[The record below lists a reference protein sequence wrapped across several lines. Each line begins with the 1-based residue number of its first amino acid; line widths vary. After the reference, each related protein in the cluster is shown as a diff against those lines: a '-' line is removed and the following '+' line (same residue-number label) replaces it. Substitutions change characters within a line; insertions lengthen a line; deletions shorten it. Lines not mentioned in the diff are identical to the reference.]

1 MKRYALLAVLLVIA
15 ATAAPVKAEAPCP
28 LCFVASWV
36 DTPNGAELPI
46 DNAYL
51 AGWAF
56 KCSNGE
62 TPISI
67 AAYVTQGGVE
77 TQVMMLIGYH
87 VRADVSAMAV
97 SVGCGNPALPGFSV
111 GLGGELSPGAA
122 TVRLVA
128 TSAAGESSTQIRSV
142 IFIP

>member
-1 MKRYALLAVLLVIA
+1 MKRLALLAALFVII

-56 KCSNGE
+56 KCSSGE

-67 AAYVTQGGVE
+67 AASSSAGIWTGMSWIRRSSFQSRE
-77 TQVMMLIGYH
+77 TRS
-87 VRADVSAMAV
+87 RA
-97 SVGCGNPALPGFSV
+97 CQ
-111 GLGGELSPGAA
+111 
-122 TVRLVA
+122 TRK
-128 TSAAGESSTQIRSV
+128 TS
-142 IFIP
+142 

>member
-1 MKRYALLAVLLVIA
+1 MKRLALLAALFVII
-15 ATAAPVKAEAPCP
+15 ATAAPVKAAPQCS

-46 DNAYL
+46 DNAWL

-67 AAYVTQGGVE
+67 AAYVTQGGTE
-77 TQVMMLIGYH
+77 TQVMTLIGYH
-87 VRADVSAMAV
+87 ARPDVSAMAV
-97 SVGCGNPALPGFSV
+97 SVGCGNPVQPGFSV
-111 GLGGELSPGAA
+111 GLGGELVPGAA
-122 TVRLVA
+122 SVRLVA
-128 TSAAGESSTQIRSV
+128 TAANGLTSQQVRSV
-142 IFIP
+142 AFVE

>member
-1 MKRYALLAVLLVIA
+1 MKRYALLAALFVII

-56 KCSNGE
+56 KCSSGE

-67 AAYVTQGGVE
+67 AAYVTQGGTE
-77 TQVMMLIGYH
+77 TQVMTLIGYH
-87 VRADVSAMAV
+87 ARPDVSAMAV
-97 SVGCGNPALPGFSV
+97 SAGCGNPAVPGFTV
-111 GLGGELSPGAA
+111 GLGGSFSLGAA